1 MTYPFGKIAGD
12 AFVFRHVHFFCGM
25 GSGAAGFNDANPRVG
40 NITGRFECVGGVDN
54 DAGALANFEAL
65 TGAPGWC
72 ADLFDEQ
79 QYRDFHGCA
88 PPAGWKPVT
97 SQEIRRRY
105 GSNIDFGFLSAP
117 CKGFSGL
124 LSTQKSLTLKYQ
136 ALNRLT
142 VRGVRLLLE
151 AYKDDPITV
160 ILFENVT
167 RIETRG
173 VVLLEEIKA
182 VFREYGYVVADA
194 NHDCGEIGELA
205 QSRKRYLLIARHPSK
220 MPAFI
225 YQPPKRRLRGVG
237 EVIGKLPLPGDPIAG
252 ILHKVPKLQWQTWV
266 RLAFVEA
273 GKDWRS
279 LQKLRVE
286 NGMLQ
291 DFGIMPE
298 VELRDNALG
307 VCSWGES
314 GPLITGQRS
323 PYQGRFSVADPRG
336 TQTNQTFQQYGVA
349 PWDEPINAVSAQSA
363 PGGGR
368 YAVADVRIAD
378 CQNGALGVRRM
389 SDPGFTVRGRAGP
402 TNGTFSIADP
412 RPAYGLDTHC
422 HVLVVAGWYGA
433 AGTVNSRCNPTSGA
447 FAVADV
453 RVNGHE
459 KSVMLGVRPW
469 TETSPCVK
477 GDMSVGTGPY
487 AIADIRIM
495 GRPRFNNTFRIV
507 RFTDPGQA
515 VAGPGGPAGG
525 PCVADPRGGEG
536 RHVNGKYRV
545 AAYGEPSSAVIAA
558 STTGN
563 GAFAVAD
570 MRGPVVADA
579 EGRNR
584 PRGKYP
590 VAMWFG
596 PATAVIAGRDNG
608 AFAVADIRCNWGDR
622 HTNILRVTP
631 GDQPAGT
638 VSANAHSITGG
649 QPCVADA
656 RAGLIMVK
664 DPVPAGLRG
673 DHRNAH
679 SYNSQAHYGVVDW
692 GESSIAVPGHA
703 KYDRGKWSVGDP
715 RDVALHPADPIV
727 LPQPKDKLVCR
738 IIALDETWHR
748 PFTTMELCGLQSI
761 VDPEEAFGFDE
772 RSGLWFVRKPFVIES
787 RSDAMTREWV
797 GNAVPRASAKA
808 MAETVGQ
815 ALILA
820 RLGET
825 FTLSSEEIWVKP
837 LALALSVDTDQ
848 VAFRMDGGLC

>member
-1 MTYPFGKIAGD
+1 MSYPFGKLD
-12 AFVFRHVHFFCGM
+12 PDSFTFRHIHFFCGM
-25 GSGAAGFNDANPRVG
+25 GSGAAGFNDANPRIG
-40 NITGRFECVGGVDN
+40 NITGRFECVGGIDN
-54 DAGALANFEAL
+54 DAGALKNFEHL

-72 ADLFDEQ
+72 ADMFDEQ
-79 QYRDFHGCA
+79 QYRDFHGHA
-88 PPAGWKPVT
+88 PPIGWKPIT
-97 SQEIRRRY
+97 SAEIRRRY
-105 GSNIDFGFLSAP
+105 GGNIDFGFLSAP

-160 ILFENVT
+160 VLFENVP

-173 VVLLEEIKA
+173 IALLEEIKA
-182 VFREYGYVVADA
+182 VFREYGYHVADA
-194 NHDCGEIGELA
+194 NHDCGEIGALA

-252 ILHKVPKLQWQTWV
+252 IMHRVPKLQWQTWV

-286 NGMLQ
+286 DGMLK

-307 VCSWGES
+307 VNRWEDSA
-314 GPLITGQRS
+314 PLMTGQRS
-323 PYQGRFSVADPRG
+323 PYQGRFSVAD
-336 TQTNQTFQQYGVA
+336 
-349 PWDEPINAVSAQSA
+349 
-363 PGGGR
+363 
-368 YAVADVRIAD
+368 VRTGELR
-378 CQNGALGVRRM
+378 NGALGVCAGSDPAGVIGGESLPTNGRYSVADMRIPHAHDGSYGVRRM
-389 SDPGFTVRGRAGP
+389 DDSSFTVRGRSGP
-402 TNGTFSIADP
+402 TNGAFSVADC
-412 RPAYGLDTHC
+412 RPGYGINTHH
-422 HVLVVAGWYGA
+422 HVLGVAAWKETT
-433 AGTVNSRCNPTSGA
+433 GTVNSRCNPTSGA

-453 RVNGHE
+453 RVDGHE

-469 TETSPCVK
+469 AQSSPCVK

-487 AIADIRIM
+487 AIADIRIA

-507 RFTDPGQA
+507 RFDDPGQA

-525 PCVADPRGGEG
+525 PCVADPRGGDG

-545 AAYGEPSSAVIAA
+545 AAYDEPSSAVIAA

-570 MRGPVVADA
+570 
-579 EGRNR
+579 NR
-584 PRGKYP
+584 VTSSFGNYH
-590 VAMWFG
+590 VAMWIG
-596 PATAVIAGRDNG
+596 PSKAVLGGKHNG

-622 HTNILRVTP
+622 HTSIMRVIP

-638 VSANAHSITGG
+638 VQANAHSVTGG
-649 QPCVADA
+649 QPCVADQ
-656 RAGLIMVK
+656 RRRHYQTNG
-664 DPVPAGLRG
+664 
-673 DHRNAH
+673 
-679 SYNSQAHYGVVDW
+679 HYGVVDW
-692 GESSIAVPGHA
+692 NETAGTVSAKLGH
-703 KYDRGKWSVGDP
+703 DNGRGNVADP
-715 RDVALHPADPIV
+715 REVILHPAEPIV
-727 LPQPKDKLVCR
+727 LPQPKDKLICR
-738 IIALDETWHR
+738 IISLDKTWHR
-748 PFTTMELCGLQSI
+748 PFTTLELCGLQSI
-761 VDPEEAFGFDE
+761 VDPEEAFGFDDAT
-772 RSGLWFVRKPFVIES
+772 GLWFLRKGFELES

-837 LALALSVDTDQ
+837 LALALSVDSHQ
-848 VAFRMDGGLC
+848 IAFDMDMGRI